1 MPVIQAL
8 RTKLADREHAMPT
21 SPLATP
27 GRDQLTSS
35 TKGDRCRD
43 EGHQRC
49 SAGRGPYRVKGGIGI
64 RVGASGGV
72 GGGAR
77 VTWTEDPFGAETPLS
92 GC

>member
-1 MPVIQAL
+1 MPVIHAL
-8 RTKLADREHAMPT
+8 RTTLADREHTMPT

-27 GRDQLTSS
+27 RRDQSTSS
-35 TKGDRCRD
+35 TNGHRCWD

-64 RVGASGGV
+64 GVGASGGV